1 MHDSADEQ
9 LMLAYRDGNAHAFEQ
24 LYARHKGA
32 LYRFMLRSVSK
43 PALAEE
49 LFQDAWFKVIRARN
63 SYQPNARFATWLY
76 HIAGNI
82 LIDHYRKQGKWDES
96 LEPDEDALCMVA
108 AAGHEQPDEQTHAKR
123 QMQQLLD
130 CLALLPAAQKQ
141 VFLLKEEAG
150 LAIEEIATHL
160 NAGKEAIK
168 SRMRY
173 AVQKLRECMGEL
185 L

>member
-1 MHDSADEQ
+1 MDETADEE
-9 LMLAYRDGNAHAFEQ
+9 LMLNYAKGNARAFEQ
-24 LYARHKGA
+24 LYTRHKGA
-32 LYRFMLRSVSK
+32 LYRFMLRSVSE

-49 LFQDAWFKVIRARN
+49 LFQETWFKVIRARS
-63 SYQPNARFATWLY
+63 SYRPDAKFTTWLY

-82 LIDHYRKQGKWDES
+82 LIDHYRKNGKWDEA
-96 LEPDEDALCMVA
+96 LEADEEALCTVPA
-108 AAGHEQPDEQTHAKR
+108 VDYELPEQQTHANR
-123 QMQQLLD
+123 QIQRLLD

-150 LAIEEIATHL
+150 LAIEEIAAAL

-173 AVQKLRECMGEL
+173 AIQKLRECMGEL